1 MLLLV
6 SKAHETLRKYGHRHV
21 GRFCGPRNFHRM
33 RESVRA
39 GFVWAA
45 DNDAFNGFNEE
56 KYLRMLDGLQGV
68 PACLFVT
75 APDVVA
81 DAEAT
86 YAMWEQWRYELE
98 DRGFPVGYV
107 GQDGATVAD
116 VPWPEI
122 SALFVGGSTE
132 WKLGDDA
139 AKLVY
144 EARERGKW
152 VHMGRVNTWRRIEYA
167 KSIGV
172 DSIDGTQL
180 SWFTDTYLEQWVEF
194 AAAPSQI
201 RIGERLER

>member
-6 SKAHETLRKYGHRHV
+6 AKAHETLAQYHYRHL
-21 GRFCGPRNFHRM
+21 GRFCGPRNYHRM

-45 DNDAFNGFNEE
+45 DNDAFNGFDEP
-56 KYLRMLDGLQGV
+56 KYSGMLDALTGV

-75 APDVVA
+75 VPDVVA

-86 YAMWEQWRYELE
+86 YLLWERWRGEIA
-98 DRGFPVGYV
+98 DRRLPAGFV

-132 WKLGDDA
+132 WKLSDEA
-139 AKLVY
+139 HRLVVQAQH
-144 EARERGKW
+144 EGKW
-152 VHMGRVNTWRRIEYA
+152 VHMGRVNSGQRLKVA
-167 KSIGV
+167 KSWGV
-172 DSIDGTQL
+172 DSVDGTEL
-180 SWFTDTYLEQWVEF
+180 SWFTDTKLPARITQA
-194 AAAPSQI
+194 AAAPQLA
-201 RIGERLER
+201 LEMMEKE